1 MSEWVAEFPRL
12 RLDQMASAGI
22 DLLLIDIN
30 RSHSA
35 VSDVLSHWSPFLSK
49 RAAILAYVSDGT
61 GSEGGGTVS
70 GGEGTR
76 ALLAFSLSSPLEPW
90 AVYSTGHGAAA
101 VTMLLRDP
109 LLRGPQ
115 ESHGAA
121 GPEWGPNGTCQCWG
135 CGAPV
140 LEKRDATMLL
150 EDPPTTGDKWDV
162 TGVYINIDATRE
174 LRMEK
179 KIRKLGPKATLSR
192 FQGKDGATEE
202 ICQRIGKCTR
212 TEDCADSSTV
222 CCTLSHWL
230 AIHSF
235 FQENSMAEYFLVV
248 EDDIN
253 FDLVPYWPGSLAQ
266 LLDHASQVHPEYQIH
281 PGYQNRVSH
290 PHRGHQPQ
298 NEMGLTFS
306 LELRCLNSSKSGPNT
321 VDDNSLTFAES
332 AHGLFCSEQR
342 LKADELVARP

>member
-1 MSEWVAEFPRL
+1 
-12 RLDQMASAGI
+12 MASAGI

-253 FDLVPYWPGSLAQ
+253 FDLV
-266 LLDHASQVHPEYQIH
+266 ASD
-281 PGYQNRVSH
+281 
-290 PHRGHQPQ
+290 QP
-298 NEMGLTFS
+298 
-306 LELRCLNSSKSGPNT
+306 
-321 VDDNSLTFAES
+321 S
-332 AHGLFCSEQR
+332 AHQLAKRVAMAPTRPLVESNQR
-342 LKADELVARP
+342 D

>member
-235 FQENSMAEYFLVV
+235 FQVNPFPRARGRVV
-248 EDDIN
+248 
-253 FDLVPYWPGSLAQ
+253 
-266 LLDHASQVHPEYQIH
+266 
-281 PGYQNRVSH
+281 
-290 PHRGHQPQ
+290 
-298 NEMGLTFS
+298 
-306 LELRCLNSSKSGPNT
+306 
-321 VDDNSLTFAES
+321 
-332 AHGLFCSEQR
+332 
-342 LKADELVARP
+342 